1 MFDVR
6 HELKDMGLVATNQA
20 GAVAGQAKV
29 INLGREL
36 VEGKM
41 VIDVA
46 ALEIASGNELYRLK
60 LQGSAAH
67 DFSSKVEDL
76 AILELGAKEVL
87 GGDQDSQPGRYVVP
101 FSNAKGLYAWPYV
114 RLYTEVSGSIATGI
128 NFSAFLAREVATRPL
143 TALTTTTATSTTTTT
158 SSTTTTTE
166 SHVAS

>member
-1 MFDVR
+1 MFDKKL
-6 HELKDMGLVATNQA
+6 ELKDAGLVAVSQA
-20 GAVAGQAKV
+20 GTVAGQAKV
-29 INLGREL
+29 VNLGREL

-46 ALEIASGNELYRLK
+46 ALEIASGNELYRIK

-87 GGDQDSQPGRYVVP
+87 GGDQDSQAGRYVLP

-114 RLYTEVSGSIATGI
+114 RLYAEVSGSVASGI
-128 NFSAFLAREVATRPL
+128 NFSAFLAREVSKRPL
-143 TALTTTTATSTTTTT
+143 TGITTTTTTSTSTTTTT
-158 SSTTTTTE
+158 TSTTTTT
-166 SHVAS
+166 AG